1 MPHGG
6 EEFGLILPGADEA
19 GALRLTDKI
28 RHAVRAVD
36 LRTDQGQSVKLDF
49 SAGVAVAV
57 PGQAGELNFSAD
69 RLYGRADNAMY
80 EAKHAGRGRTM
91 AAAGR

>member
-1 MPHGG
+1 MSGIGVP
-6 EEFGLILPGADEA
+6 GLILPGTDEA

-36 LRTDQGQSVKLDF
+36 LRTDQGQPVKLDF
-49 SAGVAVAV
+49 SAGVAVA
-57 PGQAGELNFSAD
+57 GEAGEGHFSAD

-91 AAAGR
+91 VAAGR